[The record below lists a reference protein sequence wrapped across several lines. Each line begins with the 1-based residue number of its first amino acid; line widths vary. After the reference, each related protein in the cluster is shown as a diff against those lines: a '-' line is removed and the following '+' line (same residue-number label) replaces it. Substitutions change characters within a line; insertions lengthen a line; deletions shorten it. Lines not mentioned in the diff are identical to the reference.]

1 MNHTRETN
9 ASTVIANSY
18 SATANYF
25 TKEYVDELIVFHQRE
40 RDAFRSK
47 IYGLESENEHL
58 MEELK
63 IQTDSLE
70 RQCERTRYQ

>member
-1 MNHTRETN
+1 VGANTI
-9 ASTVIANSY
+9 IANTY
-18 SATANYF
+18 SATASYF

-58 MEELK
+58 REELNV
-63 IQTDSLE
+63 QTDALE